1 MNFVWTVAA
10 FLAALG
16 PLIVFHELGHY
27 TIARLCGVKVLR
39 FSVGFGRPL
48 LKWVRGRDKT
58 EWVLSAIPFG
68 GYVAMLD
75 EREMKVDQGAAAI
88 PESDLRRAFNR
99 QSVAKRI
106 VIVAAGPFA
115 NLLLAV
121 LLYAGVNMVGIDE
134 PRAMFSTPGADSAL
148 AQAGID
154 APFEVTALDGDA
166 IRSIVDLRWRLLKIG
181 VDHGSAL
188 LQVRRVDQPADVGRR
203 VTLDLAR
210 FETKDLE
217 TDFMQKLG
225 LALLRPKPTIRDV
238 ADASGPAA
246 RAGLKRGDRVVAI
259 DGKAIDDVDALQHIV
274 GASPGKKLQFVIE
287 RNGAMVTTS
296 VTPIAAAVAASSTS
310 PGAASGTTPSSAS
323 APAIMGRIGVQLGA
337 KLQTVRV
344 RYGPLDAVAH
354 GVAQTWDLCVFSV
367 RMIGKMLSG
376 EISLKNI
383 SGPVT
388 IADYA
393 GQSAR
398 LGPLA
403 FISFVAFISISLGVM
418 NLLPVPMLDG
428 GHLLYYFAEIVRGR
442 PPSERFLEWSQR
454 AGMFLLAGLMVVAL
468 FNDVVRLLS

>member
-1 MNFVWTVAA
+1 MNFVWTIAA
-10 FLAALG
+10 FFAALG

-27 TIARLCGVKVLR
+27 AVARLCGVKVLR

-48 LKWVRGRDKT
+48 LKWVHGRDRT

-75 EREMKVDQGAAAI
+75 EREAHDAVIAEG
-88 PESDLRRAFNR
+88 DLPRAFNR
-99 QSVAKRI
+99 QSVFKRI
-106 VIVAAGPFA
+106 AIVVAGPLA
-115 NLLLAV
+115 NLFLAV
-121 LLYAGVNMVGIDE
+121 LLYAGVNMVGVDE
-134 PRAMFSTPGADSAL
+134 PRARFSAPAAGTLL
-148 AQAGID
+148 AEAGID
-154 APFEVTALDGDA
+154 APFEVSAFDGEA
-166 IRSIVDLRWRLLKIG
+166 VRSLVDLRWRLLESG
-181 VDHGSAL
+181 VDREPATL
-188 LQVRRVDQPADVGRR
+188 DVRRLDRPASARQ
-203 VTLDLAR
+203 VTLDLKR
-210 FETKDLE
+210 LETKDFE
-217 TDFMQKLG
+217 GDFMQKLG
-225 LALLRPKPTIRDV
+225 LALLRSKPTIREI
-238 ADASGPAA
+238 ADSHGAA
-246 RAGLKRGDRVVAI
+246 AIAGLKPGDRIVAI
-259 DGKAIDDVDALQHIV
+259 DGKTIEDVDSLQHIV
-274 GASPGKKLQFVIE
+274 GASPGKRLQFVVE
-287 RNGAMVTTS
+287 RAGSLVTAT
-296 VTPIAAAVAASSTS
+296 VTPIAAS
-310 PGAASGTTPSSAS
+310 GAAGTGSNGA
-323 APAIMGRIGVQLGA
+323 AIGRIGVQLGA
-337 KLQTVRV
+337 QLPTVLV
-344 RYGPLDAVAH
+344 RYGPVEAIAH
-354 GVAQTWDLCVFSV
+354 GASQTWDLGVFSV

-376 EISLKNI
+376 QISLKNI

>member
-1 MNFVWTVAA
+1 MNFVWTIAA
-10 FLAALG
+10 FFAALG

-27 TIARLCGVKVLR
+27 AVARMCGVKVLR

-75 EREMKVDQGAAAI
+75 ERELKADSQGVSI
-88 PESDLRRAFNR
+88 PESDLARAFNR
-99 QSVAKRI
+99 QSVGKRI
-106 VIVAAGPFA
+106 AIVAAGPFA
-115 NLLLAV
+115 NLVLAV

-134 PRAMFSTPGADSAL
+134 PRAVFSAPIAGNAI

-154 APFEVTALDGDA
+154 APFEVTAVDGET

-181 VDHGSAL
+181 VDHESAV
-188 LQVRRVDQPADVGRR
+188 LQVRRLDQPADASRR
-203 VTLDLAR
+203 VTLDLSR

-217 TDFMQKLG
+217 RDFMQKLG
-225 LALLRPKPTIRDV
+225 LALLRPKPTIRDI
-238 ADASGPAA
+238 ADANGPAA
-246 RAGLKRGDRVVAI
+246 VAGLKRGDRVVSI
-259 DGKAIDDVDALQHIV
+259 DGKGIDDVDALQRIV
-274 GASPGKKLQFVIE
+274 GASAGKRLQFVIE
-287 RNGAMVTTS
+287 RKGSMVTAA
-296 VTPIAAAVAASSTS
+296 VTPVATAVTEASNASNDASTT
-310 PGAASGTTPSSAS
+310 ASG
-323 APAIMGRIGVQLGA
+323 PATVGRIGVQLGA
-337 KLQTVRV
+337 QLQTVPV
-344 RYGPLDAVAH
+344 RYGPIGAIAH
-354 GVAQTWDLCVFSV
+354 GASQTWDLCVFSI

-442 PPSERFLEWSQR
+442 PPSEWFLEWSQR
-454 AGMFLLAGLMVVAL
+454 AGMFLLASLMVVAL
-468 FNDVVRLLS
+468 FNDVMRLL

>member
-1 MNFVWTVAA
+1 MNFVWTIAA
-10 FLAALG
+10 FFATLG

-27 TIARLCGVKVLR
+27 AVARLCGVKVLR

-75 EREMKVDQGAAAI
+75 ERELKNNPDNPHGASIA
-88 PESDLRRAFNR
+88 ESDLARAFNR

-106 VIVAAGPFA
+106 AIVAAGPLA
-115 NLLLAV
+115 NLVLAV

-134 PRAMFSTPGADSAL
+134 PRAVFSAPSAGSTL

-181 VDHGSAL
+181 VDHESAA
-188 LQVRRVDQPADVGRR
+188 LQVRRLGQPAEAARR

-217 TDFMQKLG
+217 GDFMQKLG
-225 LALLRPKPTIRDV
+225 LALLRPKPTIREI
-238 ADASGPAA
+238 ADANGAA
-246 RAGLKRGDRVVAI
+246 AIAGLKRGDRVVSI
-259 DGKAIDDVDALQHIV
+259 DGKAIDDVDTLQRIV
-274 GASPGKKLQFVIE
+274 GASPGKSLQFVVE
-287 RNGAMVTTS
+287 RDGAILSTT
-296 VTPIAAAVAASSTS
+296 VTPIAAAASLAGGTS
-310 PGAASGTTPSSAS
+310 GS
-323 APAIMGRIGVQLGA
+323 APVGRIGVQLGA
-337 KLQTVRV
+337 QMQTVPV
-344 RYGPLDAVAH
+344 RYGPIEAIAH
-354 GVAQTWDLCVFSV
+354 GASQTWDLCVFSV

>member
-1 MNFVWTVAA
+1 MNLVWTIAA

-27 TIARLCGVKVLR
+27 AVARLCGVKVLR

-75 EREMKVDQGAAAI
+75 ERELKADPQGAAIA
-88 PESDLRRAFNR
+88 ESDLARAFNR

-106 VIVAAGPFA
+106 AIVAAGPFA
-115 NLLLAV
+115 NLVLAV
-121 LLYAGVNMVGIDE
+121 LLYAGVNMVGVDE
-134 PRAMFSTPGADSAL
+134 PRAVFAAPGAGSAI

-154 APFEVTALDGDA
+154 APFEVTTIDGDK

-181 VDHGSAL
+181 VDHESAA
-188 LQVRRVDQPADVGRR
+188 LQVRRLDQPADASRG
-203 VTLDLAR
+203 VTLDLSR

-217 TDFMQKLG
+217 GDFMQKLG
-225 LALLRPKPTIRDV
+225 LALLRPRPTIRDV
-238 ADASGPAA
+238 ADANGPAA
-246 RAGLKRGDRVVAI
+246 IAGLKRGDRVVSI
-259 DGKAIDDVDALQHIV
+259 DGKAIEDVEALQRIV
-274 GASPGKKLQFVIE
+274 GASSGKKLQFVIE
-287 RNGAMVTTS
+287 RNGSMVTTF
-296 VTPIAAAVAASSTS
+296 VTPASAAAAASSNAS
-310 PGAASGTTPSSAS
+310 SAASVAATV
-323 APAIMGRIGVQLGA
+323 GRIGVQLGA
-337 KLQTVRV
+337 QMQTVRV

-354 GVAQTWDLCVFSV
+354 GVSQTWDLCVFSV